1 MWALNGLG
9 VTLCNYGQFDEA
21 KMLFK
26 QILESHKQCRVAMLN
41 LGHIALESRRYAE
54 AIELYTQCLR
64 EIPFA
69 NSVQVMQLLAR
80 SLCQDGR
87 IKEAK
92 DWLLKARHVAPQDM
106 KLLYNLAVIIKQE
119 SSDTF
124 ALEPSIGVQPAE
136 LQRAKDEL
144 KLAQRCVLN

>member
-9 VTLCNYGQFDEA
+9 VTLCNYGQFDKAE
-21 KMLFK
+21 MIFK
-26 QILESHKQCRVAMLN
+26 KILESHK
-41 LGHIALESRRYAE
+41 

-64 EIPFA
+64 EIPFP
-69 NSVQVMQLLAR
+69 NCVQVMQLLAR
-80 SLCQDGR
+80 SLRQDGR

-124 ALEPSIGVQPAE
+124 ALKHEYIQLAE
-136 LQRAKDEL
+136 LQRARDEL
-144 KLAQRCVLN
+144 KLAQRCILN

>member
-9 VTLCNYGQFDEA
+9 VTLCNYGQFDKAE
-21 KMLFK
+21 MIFK
-26 QILESHKQCRVAMLN
+26 KILESHKHCRVALLN
-41 LGHIALESRRYAE
+41 LGHIALESSRYAE

-64 EIPFA
+64 EIPFP
-69 NSVQVMQLLAR
+69 NCVQVMQLLAR
-80 SLCQDGR
+80 SLRQDGR

-124 ALEPSIGVQPAE
+124 ALKHEYIQLAE
-136 LQRAKDEL
+136 LQRARDEL
-144 KLAQRCVLN
+144 KLAQRCILN